1 MNYTYD
7 GTFQGLLSVVYER
20 FKRKE
25 YKGSIGI
32 RDRNLLFQGE
42 YIETE
47 LERSERV
54 FEKLEGVAGRGVVR
68 KLFIAFLSEKMGI
81 EDDIFSYICSL
92 IKRGG
97 SIEGIYLRSVE
108 AVDRAAMRAS
118 HEAHKFK
125 GFVRFRRIKDD
136 TYYAIINP
144 DCNVLPLI
152 ADHFAGR
159 FSDQDFVI
167 HDVRRG
173 MALAYSSKDKNSE
186 ISRLTGVSEE
196 LLTYAEG
203 SALLHN
209 EEEGYMDLWR
219 TFFDAVSIE
228 GRENP
233 RCQRNFMPKK
243 YWRNLVEVNKR

>member
-20 FKRKE
+20 FKRRA
-25 YKGSIGI
+25 YKGSIGR
-32 RDRNLLFQGE
+32 RDEGTLFQGE
-42 YIETE
+42 YIKTDS
-47 LERSERV
+47 ERSERV
-54 FEKLEGVAGRGVVR
+54 FDKLEATAGRGVVR
-68 KLFIAFLSEKMGI
+68 KTFMAFLSEKMGI

-92 IKRGG
+92 IKREG

-108 AVDRAAMRAS
+108 SIDRAAMRAS

-136 TYYAIINP
+136 TYYAIITP

-152 ADHFAGR
+152 GDHFAGR

-173 MALAYSSKDKNSE
+173 MALVYSRETRISE

-203 SALLHN
+203 SALLHG

-228 GRENP
+228 GRKNP

-243 YWRNLVEVNKR
+243 YWRDLIEINKK

>member
-1 MNYTYD
+1 MDYTYD

-20 FKRKE
+20 FRRKE
-25 YKGSIGI
+25 YRGSIGR
-32 RDRNLLFQGE
+32 RDEGILFQGE
-42 YIETE
+42 YIETD
-47 LERSERV
+47 LVRSERV
-54 FEKLEGVAGRGVVR
+54 LNKLEATAGRGVVR
-68 KLFIAFLSEKMGI
+68 KLFMAFLSEKTGI
-81 EDDIFSYICSL
+81 EDDIFRYICSL

-108 AVDRAAMRAS
+108 TIDRAAMRAS
-118 HEAHKFK
+118 HESHKFK
-125 GFVRFRRIKDD
+125 GFVRFRRIVDD

-152 ADHFAGR
+152 GDHFAGR

-167 HDVRRG
+167 HDVRRE
-173 MALAYSSKDKNSE
+173 MALIYSSKNKSTE

-203 SALLHN
+203 SELLHG

-219 TFFDAVSIE
+219 TFFDSVSIE

-243 YWRNLVEVNKR
+243 YWRDLVEVNKK